1 MILTNARWQASTIEV
16 TDCCMLLFHL
26 GSSRVF
32 SMIDHG
38 TCTRSNNHTWL
49 TNICPYGT
57 KIRNLQH
64 SLDQSFL
71 NNLLNNGP
79 IKRRCNCFF
88 FLSFSHI
95 RSLSI
100 NSHLYTTCPNLR
112 KSPQSR
118 AHVRRPKHENRIP
131 GGAREWQQIDMKM
144 GLITFTVLVPP
155 RTGCTINCIDGIPDS
170 SPSNTSRSDQS
181 RDNQRQC
188 V

>member
-79 IKRRCNCFF
+79 IKRRCNRF
-88 FLSFSHI
+88 FLPFVFTYTITFYQFPPLHDLPKSTKITSVTCTCAPTQTWKPHPRWCPRMTTNRHEDGSNHIYSAGSSANRMHNQPHRWHPGQQSFQ
-95 RSLSI
+95 
-100 NSHLYTTCPNLR
+100 Y
-112 KSPQSR
+112 
-118 AHVRRPKHENRIP
+118 
-131 GGAREWQQIDMKM
+131 QQIR
-144 GLITFTVLVPP
+144 PE
-155 RTGCTINCIDGIPDS
+155 
-170 SPSNTSRSDQS
+170 SR
-181 RDNQRQC
+181 
-188 V
+188 